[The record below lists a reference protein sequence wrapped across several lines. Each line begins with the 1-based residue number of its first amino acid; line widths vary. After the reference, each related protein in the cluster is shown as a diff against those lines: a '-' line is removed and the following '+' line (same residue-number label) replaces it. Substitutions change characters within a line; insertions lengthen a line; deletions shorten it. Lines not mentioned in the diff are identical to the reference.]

1 MLTFLYCTFEGPQ
14 TEEFW
19 GHITLNVA
27 YCVWHGNY
35 WLKYWWKPNEN
46 IKDKGWGHVGWSEY
60 QLQTV
65 LYVCFCVC
73 VCAHPHVRLHMTVYF
88 GAGGKWRR
96 FSSPLTCG
104 CLRPPWTEETWP
116 PSSPLPPLRSRC
128 YCSRPDKPPHR
139 TSGPSMSSYLEDESN
154 KEFLGFLDFKL
165 TAKKRKKKNQDK

>member
-73 VCAHPHVRLHMTVYF
+73 VRTHMCVCTWLFILGQVGNEGALAVRWLVVVSVLLGQRRPGLLHLLSFLSAPAATAL
-88 GAGGKWRR
+88 GRINHH
-96 FSSPLTCG
+96 
-104 CLRPPWTEETWP
+104 TELLAQVCHLIWKMRATK
-116 PSSPLPPLRSRC
+116 S
-128 YCSRPDKPPHR
+128 
-139 TSGPSMSSYLEDESN
+139 
-154 KEFLGFLDFKL
+154 F
-165 TAKKRKKKNQDK
+165 